1 MFLPITV
8 AIAYGLSFAS
18 VASVL
23 VHTFLWY
30 RHDIVRQF
38 RLSLHE
44 QKDVH
49 ARLMTAYKEVPH
61 YWYGLLGIV
70 AFILSVILI
79 EAWDT
84 QLPIWGLLL
93 ALLLAVVFVV
103 PVGIIQA
110 ITNQT
115 ASLQVLAELIVGYVL
130 PGRPVA
136 MMIFKTFS
144 FISLFQAISFS
155 ADLKL
160 GHYMKIPPRIMFSSQ
175 VIATTLSVFVS
186 VLVQRWMFANI
197 PDLCSQTQK
206 SNFICPTTSAF
217 ALSSMVWGGVGP
229 RRLFSPGAMYSPML
243 WFFLI
248 GAVLPIPFYY
258 LARRYPL
265 SFWRF
270 VNVPVMFAGVGV
282 MPPATGINFSSW
294 FTVGAIFQYF
304 MRRYHFRVRSL

>member
-1 MFLPITV
+1 MTV
-8 AIAYGLSFAS
+8 
-18 VASVL
+18 
-23 VHTFLWY
+23 
-30 RHDIVRQF
+30 
-38 RLSLHE
+38 
-44 QKDVH
+44 
-49 ARLMTAYKEVPH
+49 YKEVPH

-70 AFILSVILI
+70 AFILSIIVI

-84 QLPIWGLLL
+84 QLPVWGLLL
-93 ALLLAVVFVV
+93 ALVLATVFVV

-115 ASLQVLAELIVGYVL
+115 ASLQVLAELIIGYAL

-155 ADLKL
+155 ADLKV
-160 GHYMKIPPRIMFSSQ
+160 GHYMKIPPRIMFTAQ
-175 VIATTLSVFVS
+175 VVATTLSVFVAVS
-186 VLVQRWMFANI
+186 VQRWMFANI
-197 PDLCSQTQK
+197 PDFCSPDQK
-206 SNFICPTTSAF
+206 SRFICPGTSVF
-217 ALSSMVWGGVGP
+217 ALSAMVWGGVGP
-229 RRLFSPGAMYSPML
+229 KRMFSPGAMYSPLL

-258 LARRYPL
+258 LARKYPL
-265 SFWRF
+265 SYWRF
-270 VNVPVMFAGVGV
+270 VNVPVMFAGIGV

-304 MRRYHFRVRSL
+304 MRRFHFRVRDICIHDLFLPKANTSLAVVDALQLHSLCGP